1 MILEST
7 FRAHDHAS
15 KSGELLFIAH
25 EYDSGIYFLF
35 SFWAHDHGGLIVN
48 RAQGSFY
55 PSSGCAD
62 TLLSPITQSVHT
74 QERQAASCANSIK
87 VKRRIET
94 PESNGG

>member
-62 TLLSPITQSVHT
+62 TLLPQSLSQFT
-74 QERQAASCANSIK
+74 P
-87 VKRRIET
+87 KRGKQHLVQIQ
-94 PESNGG
+94 

>member
-1 MILEST
+1 MSVLLEST
-7 FRAHDHAS
+7 FRAHDHAY

-62 TLLSPITQSVHT
+62 TLLPPITQSVHT
-74 QERQAASCANSIK
+74 QGKQHLVQIQ
-87 VKRRIET
+87 
-94 PESNGG
+94 

>member
-55 PSSGCAD
+55 PSSGSPQS
-62 TLLSPITQSVHT
+62 LSQFTP
-74 QERQAASCANSIK
+74 
-87 VKRRIET
+87 KRGKQHLVQIQ
-94 PESNGG
+94 